1 MTGESDPVK
10 KDSNQPFL
18 LSGCKVE
25 DGQGTMLVT
34 GVGTHTEWG
43 QVMAAI
49 SHDNGEE
56 TPLQVRLN
64 GVATFIGKVGLSVA
78 ILVFIIQF
86 IRCVS
91 LSHSVCD
98 AKAKLSKCS
107 QPSLGPVG
115 LATLGVQGWVRVSFL
130 YFFLIFSCDHAED
143 LIVMQ

>member
-56 TPLQVRLN
+56 TPLQVNFNFVTELH
-64 GVATFIGKVGLSVA
+64 FQIW
-78 ILVFIIQF
+78 FP
-86 IRCVS
+86 
-91 LSHSVCD
+91 SVCSYPNRLQ
-98 AKAKLSKCS
+98 ALLLNKC
-107 QPSLGPVG
+107 G
-115 LATLGVQGWVRVSFL
+115 SFDSCYVFFAAGSIEWSCYFHRQSWIVCCNSCL
-130 YFFLIFSCDHAED
+130 YHSIH
-143 LIVMQ
+143 